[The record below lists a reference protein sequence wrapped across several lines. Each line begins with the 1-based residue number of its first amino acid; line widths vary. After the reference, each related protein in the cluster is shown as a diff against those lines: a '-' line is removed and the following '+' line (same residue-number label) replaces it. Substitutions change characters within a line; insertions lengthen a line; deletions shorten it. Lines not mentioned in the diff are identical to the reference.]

1 MNVATSTGVELRT
14 HRAVRLMQRFAERT
28 GLTSALPAAR
38 SLWTDAL
45 AVCNLISLEQATG
58 EKQYLELA
66 SHLVDE
72 VHLTLGERQHFHS
85 LTKWMHALDQ
95 LARRTQQPRYNQWAR
110 ELAAVAFAAFSV
122 PGEQRLVWKMS
133 IDLSLPLVS
142 PRGRHDALDGLIT
155 CAQLQWTAACLGGEG
170 PSLQEERAG
179 FQAMARGSQ
188 CSTTDPSRLG
198 GLLTDAW
205 RVGQLQAQGVK
216 FEDGLLTTLL
226 SGALEGLA
234 DCAQQNTLSRRAAC
248 RLPFRELGLAVGLR
262 ALEHLARLGR
272 PGPRA
277 GPRLS
282 REDTQLL
289 EGLHPA
295 IRLAAELHAFWLKP
309 EHREEASWLEH
320 RDLND
325 VTLATS
331 LCPLGYLEL
340 SPPSSKQPL
349 QPCAQ
354 AAASGSG

>member
-14 HRAVRLMQRFAERT
+14 HRAVRLMQHFAERT
-28 GLTSALPAAR
+28 GLTSALPSER
-38 SLWTDAL
+38 YLWTDAL

-58 EKQYLELA
+58 EKQHLALA
-66 SHLVDE
+66 SRLVDE
-72 VHLTLGERQHFHS
+72 VRLTWVLDAPFHS

-95 LARRTQQPRYNQWAR
+95 LARRTQQPRYNQCAR

-122 PGEQRLVWKMS
+122 PGGQRLVWKR
-133 IDLSLPLVS
+133 VS
-142 PRGRHDALDGLIT
+142 SRGPHDALDGLIT
-155 CAQLQWTAACLGGEG
+155 CAQLQWTAASLGGEG

-179 FQAMARGSQ
+179 FQAMARGSEGAP
-188 CSTTDPSRLG
+188 TDPASLG

-234 DCAQQNTLSRRAAC
+234 DCAEQNVLARRAAC
-248 RLPFRELGLAVGLR
+248 RLPFKELGLAVGLR
-262 ALEHLARLGR
+262 ALERLARLGR
-272 PGPRA
+272 A
-277 GPRLS
+277 GRLS

-289 EGLHPA
+289 EALHPA
-295 IRLAAELHAFWLKP
+295 IRLAAELDAFWLEP

-340 SPPSSKQPL
+340 SPPS
-349 QPCAQ
+349 
-354 AAASGSG
+354 